1 MTRTPMSYCTRCTYP
16 SVAVNLLLDDEGVC
30 GACRTQEEFQRLTPE
45 FWAERKKIFD
55 RLIKEVRAS
64 STSDY
69 DCIIPVSGG
78 KDSYYQTHM
87 AVDEY
92 GLKPLLV
99 TYHGNNYLPEG
110 DDNRDR
116 MRQVFDADHIV
127 MGPSVEVLRKLNRI
141 CFRKMGDM
149 NWHAH
154 CGIETFPIQIAT
166 RFDIPLMLWGETA
179 WDISGMYDPDDFVEY
194 SARIRHEHS
203 LRGFEWYD
211 MLNDPCD
218 PLSEKD
224 LAWAKY
230 PSDGEILRVGVR
242 GLFIGNFFKWDP
254 HTQTQA
260 MRELYGWKPSERP
273 FERTYRIASNIDD
286 RYENGVHDLL
296 KFIKFGYGRGSDH
309 GSKDI
314 RMGYM
319 TRGEGIEAV
328 RRYDHVVSQD
338 LFHWLNYVGMSE
350 DEFWATADTFRD
362 PRVWWIESGAWW
374 KDNIWGSPSS
384 YGPVHLPPEAQE
396 RYKRAHDDVIGDI
409 NSQRV
414 QFKGA
419 YGRGNA
425 QAVEPALI

>member
-1 MTRTPMSYCTRCTYP
+1 M
-16 SVAVNLLLDDEGVC
+16 
-30 GACRTQEEFQRLTPE
+30 
-45 FWAERKKIFD
+45 
-55 RLIKEVRAS
+55 
-64 STSDY
+64 
-69 DCIIPVSGG
+69 
-78 KDSYYQTHM
+78 
-87 AVDEY
+87 
-92 GLKPLLV
+92 KPLLV

-116 MRQVFDADHIV
+116 MRHVFDADHLV
-127 MGPSVEVLRKLNRI
+127 MGPSVEVLKKLNRI

-154 CGIETFPIQIAT
+154 CGIETVPTQVAT
-166 RFDIPLMLWGETA
+166 RFKIPLMLWGETA

-211 MLNDPCD
+211 MLKDPRD
-218 PLSEKD
+218 PLTEKD

-230 PSDGEILRVGVR
+230 PSDAEILKAGVR

-254 HTQTQA
+254 KSHTRTMQD
-260 MRELYGWKPSERP
+260 LYDWKASEQP
-273 FERTYRIASNIDD
+273 FERTYRTASNIDD

-309 GSKDI
+309 SSKDI

-328 RRYDHVVSQD
+328 RKYDHVVSQD

-362 PRVWWIESGAWW
+362 PRVWWIETGTWW

-384 YGPVHLPPEAQE
+384 YGPVHLSPEAQE
-396 RYKRAHDDVIGDI
+396 RYKRVHDGLIDGMNTRRGRFQGAH
-409 NSQRV
+409 
-414 QFKGA
+414 
-419 YGRGNA
+419 GRGTA
-425 QAVEPALI
+425 QAVKAELT